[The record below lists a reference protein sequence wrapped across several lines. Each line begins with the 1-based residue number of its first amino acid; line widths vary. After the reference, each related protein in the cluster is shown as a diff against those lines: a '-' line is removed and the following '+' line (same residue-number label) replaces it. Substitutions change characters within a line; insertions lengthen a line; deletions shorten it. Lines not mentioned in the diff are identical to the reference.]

1 MHMNHLLSCTNI
13 LFHIDN
19 MDACELRF
27 IRIVDSCHERKITR
41 TLNVVFEFNS
51 KESISIQVRSSAQDR
66 KQIEYY

>member
-1 MHMNHLLSCTNI
+1 
-13 LFHIDN
+13 